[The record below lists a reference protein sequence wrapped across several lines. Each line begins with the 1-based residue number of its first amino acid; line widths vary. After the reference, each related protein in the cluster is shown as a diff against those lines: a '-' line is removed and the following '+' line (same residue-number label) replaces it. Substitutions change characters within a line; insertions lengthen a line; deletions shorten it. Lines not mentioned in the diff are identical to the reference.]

1 MSEALAGSRPEIEM
15 ANGVLI
21 QAKRDLRRF
30 RGAQDPVGRQMFQ
43 DAYSWFVSNDFSWP
57 YSFLNVCEILGLTPD
72 YVRDD
77 LLGPTPPGCCARS
90 RRAMQ
95 RVSALFEDLW
105 IAFFSLVAAPRN
117 HLTWPNRLP
126 PFEQMNK
133 STNEHMKPNRF
144 SRFWRSILRCP
155 VPRHDPWLM
164 LNLTQFNFSDG
175 WIRTFSR
182 QFYAR
187 FSD

>member
-1 MSEALAGSRPEIEM
+1 MMKTDECDRMSEALAGSRPEIEM

-77 LLGPTPPGCCARS
+77 LLGPTPPGCYARS
-90 RRAMQ
+90 RRGMQ
-95 RVSALFEDLW
+95 RVSASFRGSLDRLFLTRRGAEK
-105 IAFFSLVAAPRN
+105 SSHVAQPAPA
-117 HLTWPNRLP
+117 
-126 PFEQMNK
+126 
-133 STNEHMKPNRF
+133 
-144 SRFWRSILRCP
+144 I
-155 VPRHDPWLM
+155 
-164 LNLTQFNFSDG
+164 
-175 WIRTFSR
+175 
-182 QFYAR
+182 
-187 FSD
+187 